1 MNVIRYCDGVRVPD
15 ALEYEAQVSS
25 IEQGM
30 KAMELTHLRT
40 FVAVA
45 EEAHLTRAAERLFTS
60 QPAVSAQLKALEE
73 TLGVSLFNRLPK
85 GMKLTPAGE
94 RLLVQARAALDAA
107 GAVMEQA
114 KALRG
119 ETLGQ
124 LSVGINSDFDFL
136 KLGDMTQAFNEQYSG
151 IELSLLNG
159 MSYDIVQQVRRG
171 TMDAGFYFGP
181 CDNPGDLQLRSL
193 CTTKMALVAPI
204 DWRDRFEHASLAELV
219 QLPWIYTTPRC
230 PFFQLQRALFKGMD
244 YELQK
249 TAFVDSED
257 AIRALV
263 QRGAGIAFLRE
274 DDVERA
280 EAAGWGVRWQGETP
294 SIELS
299 IAWRKNRD
307 QEPLIVALQTV
318 LAQLWPE
325 LSERGLAGEVAL

>member
-1 MNVIRYCDGVRVPD
+1 
-15 ALEYEAQVSS
+15 
-25 IEQGM
+25 
-30 KAMELTHLRT
+30 MELTHLRT

-114 KALRG
+114 RALRG
-119 ETLGQ
+119 ETLGR
-124 LSVGINSDFDFL
+124 LSIGINSDFDFL
-136 KLGDMTQAFNEQYSG
+136 KLGDMTQAFNQQYSG

-159 MSYDIVQQVRRG
+159 MSYDIIQQIRRG
-171 TMDAGFYFGP
+171 TLDAGFFFGP
-181 CDNPGDLQLRSL
+181 CENTGDLQLRSL
-193 CTTKMALVAPI
+193 CTTTMALVGPVA
-204 DWRDRFEHASLAELV
+204 WRDRFQHATREELV

-230 PFFQLQRALFKGMD
+230 PFFQLQRELFNEMN

-274 DDVERA
+274 DDADRA
-280 EAAGWGVRWQGETP
+280 EAAGWGVRWQGVTP

-307 QEPLIVALQTV
+307 QEPLITALQNV
-318 LAQLWPE
+318 LTQLWPE
-325 LSERGLAGEVAL
+325 LSDGRRTGDLAL

>member
-1 MNVIRYCDGVRVPD
+1 
-15 ALEYEAQVSS
+15 
-25 IEQGM
+25 
-30 KAMELTHLRT
+30 MELTHLRT

-73 TLGVSLFNRLPK
+73 ALGVSLFNRLPK

-114 KALRG
+114 RALRG
-119 ETLGQ
+119 ETLGR
-124 LSVGINSDFDFL
+124 LAIGVNSDFDFL
-136 KLGDMTQAFNEQYSG
+136 KLGDMTQAFNEQYNG

-159 MSYDIVQQVRRG
+159 MSYDIIQQVRRG
-171 TMDAGFYFGP
+171 TMDAGFFFGP
-181 CDNPGDLQLRSL
+181 CENTGDLQLRSL
-193 CTTKMALVAPI
+193 GTTRMALLGPVA
-204 DWRDRFEHASLAELV
+204 WRDRFEHAAREDLV

-230 PFFQLQRALFKGMD
+230 PFFQLQRELFKGMNH
-244 YELQK
+244 ELQK

-274 DDVERA
+274 DDADRA
-280 EAAGWGVRWQGETP
+280 EAAGWGVRWHGVTP

-307 QEPLIVALQTV
+307 QEPLITALQNV
-318 LAQLWPE
+318 LTQLWPE
-325 LSERGLAGEVAL
+325 LSDGRRIGDLAL